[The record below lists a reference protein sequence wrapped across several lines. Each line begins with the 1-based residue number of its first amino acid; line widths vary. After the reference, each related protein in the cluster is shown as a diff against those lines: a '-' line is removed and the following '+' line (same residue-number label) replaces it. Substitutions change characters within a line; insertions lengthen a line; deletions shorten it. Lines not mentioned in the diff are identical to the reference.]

1 MLQNS
6 CGVEDKVRFA
16 VECGSER
23 KKGIHIRNWKADKP
37 MDVSVAVEPVMLND
51 TEAGEYWGVIGKEG
65 IKLGY
70 GTAVLNLSATY
81 DLEWRGRKHVEV
93 PVRDTVGVKGK

>member
-1 MLQNS
+1 MQHS
-6 CGVEDKVRFA
+6 SGVEDKVRFA

-51 TEAGEYWGVIGKEG
+51 TEAGEYWGHVGNRDT
-65 IKLGY
+65 KLGC
-70 GTAVLNLSATY
+70 GTAIL
-81 DLEWRGRKHVEV
+81 G
-93 PVRDTVGVKGK
+93 

>member
-1 MLQNS
+1 MEHLLQQAG
-6 CGVEDKVRFA
+6 GVEDKVRFA

-51 TEAGEYWGVIGKEG
+51 TEAGEWC
-65 IKLGY
+65 
-70 GTAVLNLSATY
+70 
-81 DLEWRGRKHVEV
+81 
-93 PVRDTVGVKGK
+93 

>member
-1 MLQNS
+1 MVDHLLQHS

-51 TEAGEYWGVIGKEG
+51 TEAGKYQGGT
-65 IKLGY
+65 KLGILQSS
-70 GTAVLNLSATY
+70 VQLFSNLTSKKEETS
-81 DLEWRGRKHVEV
+81 
-93 PVRDTVGVKGK
+93 

>member
-1 MLQNS
+1 M
-6 CGVEDKVRFA
+6 RFA

-51 TEAGEYWGVIGKEG
+51 TEAGEYWQLKTQSLNKEMSVQ
-65 IKLGY
+65 LG
-70 GTAVLNLSATY
+70 
-81 DLEWRGRKHVEV
+81 
-93 PVRDTVGVKGK
+93 